1 MREVIKLE
9 NLTMDR
15 ISKIVLDLLRSEG
28 DEISFVLQPDTNL
41 LETGLNSIRFVQLIV
56 ALEGTFDVEIP
67 DSKLILS
74 EMNTLKKIYDVLVSL
89 QPGEGGVIDASVRS
103 Q

>member
-1 MREVIKLE
+1 MEK
-9 NLTMDR
+9 LTMDR
-15 ISKIVLDLLRSEG
+15 ISKIVLDLLQTEG
-28 DEISFVLQPDTNL
+28 DEIAFDLQPDTNL
-41 LETGLNSIRFVQLIV
+41 LKIGLNSIRFVQLIV

-74 EMNTLKKIYDVLVSL
+74 EMNTIKKIYDVLISL
-89 QPGEGGVIDASVRS
+89 QPGEGGVIGASVCG